1 MNLNSIIQHS
11 RELREK
17 GRGQQVRDILLGLS
31 DYEGTAFEL
40 AQIGIEMNYIGL
52 FRHAEKM
59 IERAVATKKI
69 SGFNLY
75 IANTELCISKYSIGK
90 FHDAHA
96 LFRSTRMMRDHV
108 IQHLCGWIDDDDYV
122 GLLQKKFL
130 GGNSLSG
137 KSILA

>member
-31 DYEGTAFEL
+31 EYEGTAFEL

-59 IERAVATKKI
+59 IERAVA
-69 SGFNLY
+69 
-75 IANTELCISKYSIGK
+75 
-90 FHDAHA
+90 
-96 LFRSTRMMRDHV
+96 
-108 IQHLCGWIDDDDYV
+108 
-122 GLLQKKFL
+122 KKFPVSIYISQIPNFAFRNTRSENFMTL
-130 GGNSLSG
+130 THFSG
-137 KSILA
+137 RRE

>member
-11 RELREK
+11 RELREI

-59 IERAVATKKI
+59 IERAVATEKFPVSIYI
-69 SGFNLY
+69 SQIPNF
-75 IANTELCISKYSIGK
+75 AFRNT
-90 FHDAHA
+90 
-96 LFRSTRMMRDHV
+96 RSENFMTLTH
-108 IQHLCGWIDDDDYV
+108 
-122 GLLQKKFL
+122 F
-130 GGNSLSG
+130 SG
-137 KSILA
+137 RRE